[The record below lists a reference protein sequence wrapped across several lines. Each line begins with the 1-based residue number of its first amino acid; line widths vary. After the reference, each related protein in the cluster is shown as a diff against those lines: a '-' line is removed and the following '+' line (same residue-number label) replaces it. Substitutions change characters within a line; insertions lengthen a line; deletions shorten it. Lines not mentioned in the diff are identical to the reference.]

1 MQHSIPE
8 LDARGL
14 RQFALTT
21 GAIIAVLFGVALPW
35 LLGAA
40 WPFWPWILAV
50 SLALWGL
57 IAPRTLRPVYRAWM
71 RFGLLLSRIT
81 TPLILSLV
89 FFLLF
94 MPVGLVMRLVG
105 NDPMQRRRQPDA
117 KSYRVPSEST
127 SPDSIERPY

>member
-8 LDARGL
+8 LDAKGL

-21 GAIIAVLFGVALPW
+21 GAIVAILFGLALPW
-35 LLGAA
+35 LLHAA
-40 WPFWPWILAV
+40 WPLWPWILAALL
-50 SLALWGL
+50 SLWGL
-57 IAPRTLRPVYRAWM
+57 VAPTTLRPVYRTWM

-94 MPVGLVMRLVG
+94 MPVGLVMRLFG
-105 NDPMQRRRQPDA
+105 KDPMRRRLRPDA
-117 KSYRVPSEST
+117 KSYRVPSEQI